1 MISRVYVLGALYF
14 AVAMS
19 DATGADFNEVASRC
33 APKIHPKTLGAIV
46 RHESKGNPFAIS
58 DDGDFSLP
66 ADERVLRS
74 FYPATKEEA
83 IQIMKTLRDQKHV
96 FGVGAGQ
103 INIRNFARL
112 GLSFDDALDAC
123 KNLASA
129 QTILLDDY
137 ARAVKI
143 YGPGQTALQA
153 AISAYNTGSLVNGFD
168 NGYVQKV
175 VNAAKYE
182 VPELAPTVVS
192 RPAGQSKSV
201 GSRVAGAGRQ
211 KQAGTNKNQQF
222 MEAKLAAIE
231 VNFGDK

>member
-1 MISRVYVLGALYF
+1 MIVGRKAAPLQGQPT
-14 AVAMS
+14 VANC
-19 DATGADFNEVASRC
+19 TG
-33 APKIHPKTLGAIV
+33 I
-46 RHESKGNPFAIS
+46 
-58 DDGDFSLP
+58 
-66 ADERVLRS
+66 
-74 FYPATKEEA
+74 KE
-83 IQIMKTLRDQKHV
+83 TP
-96 FGVGAGQ
+96 
-103 INIRNFARL
+103 
-112 GLSFDDALDAC
+112 
-123 KNLASA
+123 
-129 QTILLDDY
+129 